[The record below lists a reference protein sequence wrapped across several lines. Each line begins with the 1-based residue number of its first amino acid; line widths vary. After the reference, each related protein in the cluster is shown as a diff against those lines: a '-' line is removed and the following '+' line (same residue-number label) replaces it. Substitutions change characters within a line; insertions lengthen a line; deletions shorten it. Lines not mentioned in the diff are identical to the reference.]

1 MMTNAIL
8 NPVKTL
14 KPYKTKRR
22 SQVKLLHS
30 WRQNTSFGGETLQMV
45 LTDEHVMGKI
55 VSLEPVQT
63 VQVKGEDRKKVQF
76 RLVDSSGKDIACCL
90 WGKYAEQLETYVE
103 REQPL
108 ICLIRFA
115 KISFY
120 RGEVQITNAFDASIV
135 YLDPTMEEA
144 LKFKEKL
151 MEDKL
156 PLSLI
161 EKRNGKKEVVLQEE
175 DWNGLEIKTISE
187 LFVANQL
194 HLIVRDDTET
204 CKLMLLNTVGM
215 TIVGHEAVDLWD
227 GSYDEIEDPDLLPEP
242 IRDLVLMLEVASHNE
257 SEECK
262 TPFTKRK
269 EEDADLP
276 DKTSTSKKLCR
287 ASIKVEKK
295 KEEGRKQFTTM
306 EIELITISLQ
316 RPAKISKH
324 SAMQVS
330 FAQIPSQ
337 TQTFHCDQYIT
348 DCLRVLKIGL
358 FHVIQIPYISKSAC
372 YHPRHQEI
380 YGDCNLDLILS
391 VTKRHI
397 PQNRAAPEIL
407 VQNNFQVHQSSK
419 IVSDLH
425 HKKRKENS
433 FRKLP
438 DKRQRK
444 RTSAVLK
451 DITNIDFS
459 LATEN
464 QESPTS
470 TVFPDTEF
478 GENIDETC
486 ELEFDCSS
494 LDATDSEY
502 KYEDVDLPSS
512 EHDLLNTEKSRAA
525 TKGQNKD
532 EYTDEGDPKYTC
544 THCGAMMWYGERLNK
559 RRNAKIPTFS

>member
-1 MMTNAIL
+1 MTNVIL

-14 KPYKTKRR
+14 KPYKTKWR

-45 LTDEHVMGKI
+45 LTDEHGEKIHATCKRNHIQSVQRTLPLGKWRVLTTFTVSKASGQYRPTIHPYKMTISDETAITNSDIIEDDIFLSLAKYEDIMDGTLKTHFLIDVMGKI

-120 RGEVQITNAFDASIV
+120 RGEVKITNAFDASIV

-151 MEDKL
+151 MEDEL

-187 LFVANQL
+187 LFVANQVENCKIIYSIEAIDTDWSWFYFGHKGCKHRAIKIGKIVPSRFKL
-194 HLIVRDDTET
+194 HLIVRDDIET

-227 GSYDEIEDPDLLPEP
+227 GPYDE
-242 IRDLVLMLEVASHNE
+242 VLMLEVASHNE

-262 TPFTKRK
+262 TPFPKRK

-276 DKTSTSKKLCR
+276 DKISTSKKLCR
-287 ASIKVEKK
+287 ASIKVEKEN
-295 KEEGRKQFTTM
+295 EE
-306 EIELITISLQ
+306 
-316 RPAKISKH
+316 
-324 SAMQVS
+324 
-330 FAQIPSQ
+330 
-337 TQTFHCDQYIT
+337 
-348 DCLRVLKIGL
+348 
-358 FHVIQIPYISKSAC
+358 
-372 YHPRHQEI
+372 
-380 YGDCNLDLILS
+380 
-391 VTKRHI
+391 
-397 PQNRAAPEIL
+397 
-407 VQNNFQVHQSSK
+407 
-419 IVSDLH
+419 
-425 HKKRKENS
+425 
-433 FRKLP
+433 
-438 DKRQRK
+438 
-444 RTSAVLK
+444 
-451 DITNIDFS
+451 
-459 LATEN
+459 
-464 QESPTS
+464 
-470 TVFPDTEF
+470 
-478 GENIDETC
+478 
-486 ELEFDCSS
+486 
-494 LDATDSEY
+494 
-502 KYEDVDLPSS
+502 
-512 EHDLLNTEKSRAA
+512 
-525 TKGQNKD
+525 
-532 EYTDEGDPKYTC
+532 
-544 THCGAMMWYGERLNK
+544 
-559 RRNAKIPTFS
+559 

>member
-1 MMTNAIL
+1 MAIPSEIVTFL
-8 NPVKTL
+8 A
-14 KPYKTKRR
+14 TK
-22 SQVKLLHS
+22 HFIW
-30 WRQNTSFGGETLQMV
+30 WRDSSN
-45 LTDEHVMGKI
+45 DVMGKI

-76 RLVDSSGKDIACCL
+76 RLVDSRYVLDIACCL

-227 GSYDEIEDPDLLPEP
+227 GSYDEIEDPDLLPES
-242 IRDLVLMLEVASHNE
+242 IRDLVGKSFCFGISVSSDNVTNGAETFKVLEVWSGDKILQVESQSEPNSMIGTSSSTMSSCDVLMLEVASHNE

-269 EEDADLP
+269 EEDADLS

-287 ASIKVEKK
+287 ASIKVEKE
-295 KEEGRKQFTTM
+295 KEE
-306 EIELITISLQ
+306 
-316 RPAKISKH
+316 
-324 SAMQVS
+324 
-330 FAQIPSQ
+330 
-337 TQTFHCDQYIT
+337 
-348 DCLRVLKIGL
+348 
-358 FHVIQIPYISKSAC
+358 
-372 YHPRHQEI
+372 
-380 YGDCNLDLILS
+380 
-391 VTKRHI
+391 
-397 PQNRAAPEIL
+397 
-407 VQNNFQVHQSSK
+407 
-419 IVSDLH
+419 
-425 HKKRKENS
+425 
-433 FRKLP
+433 
-438 DKRQRK
+438 
-444 RTSAVLK
+444 
-451 DITNIDFS
+451 
-459 LATEN
+459 
-464 QESPTS
+464 
-470 TVFPDTEF
+470 
-478 GENIDETC
+478 
-486 ELEFDCSS
+486 
-494 LDATDSEY
+494 
-502 KYEDVDLPSS
+502 
-512 EHDLLNTEKSRAA
+512 
-525 TKGQNKD
+525 
-532 EYTDEGDPKYTC
+532 
-544 THCGAMMWYGERLNK
+544 
-559 RRNAKIPTFS
+559 

>member
-1 MMTNAIL
+1 MAIPSEIVTFL
-8 NPVKTL
+8 A
-14 KPYKTKRR
+14 TK
-22 SQVKLLHS
+22 HFIW
-30 WRQNTSFGGETLQMV
+30 WRDSSN
-45 LTDEHVMGKI
+45 DVMGKI
-55 VSLEPVQT
+55 VSLESVQT
-63 VQVKGEDRKKVQF
+63 VQVKGEDRKKIQF
-76 RLVDSSGKDIACCL
+76 RLVDSRYVLDIACCL

-151 MEDKL
+151 MEDEL

-242 IRDLVLMLEVASHNE
+242 IRDLVGKSFCFGISVSSDNVTNGAEIFKVLEVWSGDKILQVESQSEPNSMIGTSSSTMSSCDVLMLEVASHNE

-287 ASIKVEKK
+287 ASIKVEKE
-295 KEEGRKQFTTM
+295 KEE
-306 EIELITISLQ
+306 
-316 RPAKISKH
+316 
-324 SAMQVS
+324 
-330 FAQIPSQ
+330 
-337 TQTFHCDQYIT
+337 
-348 DCLRVLKIGL
+348 
-358 FHVIQIPYISKSAC
+358 
-372 YHPRHQEI
+372 
-380 YGDCNLDLILS
+380 
-391 VTKRHI
+391 
-397 PQNRAAPEIL
+397 
-407 VQNNFQVHQSSK
+407 
-419 IVSDLH
+419 
-425 HKKRKENS
+425 
-433 FRKLP
+433 
-438 DKRQRK
+438 
-444 RTSAVLK
+444 
-451 DITNIDFS
+451 
-459 LATEN
+459 
-464 QESPTS
+464 
-470 TVFPDTEF
+470 
-478 GENIDETC
+478 
-486 ELEFDCSS
+486 
-494 LDATDSEY
+494 
-502 KYEDVDLPSS
+502 
-512 EHDLLNTEKSRAA
+512 
-525 TKGQNKD
+525 
-532 EYTDEGDPKYTC
+532 
-544 THCGAMMWYGERLNK
+544 
-559 RRNAKIPTFS
+559 